1 MEKLFTIPEVAE
13 ILKTCTE
20 TIRRRVRRGEIPA
33 VKEPGRNGRFLIYEK
48 DLINY
53 LKSFEI

>member
-1 MEKLFTIPEVAE
+1 MPEVAE
-13 ILKTCTE
+13 ILKTCSE

-33 VKEPGRNGRFLIYEK
+33 VKEPGRNGRYLNYEK

-53 LKSFEI
+53 LKSFEV